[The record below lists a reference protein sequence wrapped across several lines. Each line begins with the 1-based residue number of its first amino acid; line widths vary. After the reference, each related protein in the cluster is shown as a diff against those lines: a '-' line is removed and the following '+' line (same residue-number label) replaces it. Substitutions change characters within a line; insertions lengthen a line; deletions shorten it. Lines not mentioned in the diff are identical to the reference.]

1 MKKMLTAILVLAML
15 FSLAACGGAPQNQP
29 ANNNGGSGETNGD
42 KSGSPVY
49 TITAGTESTEEN
61 LYYKTLAFFKE
72 YVEEATGGAI
82 AVKIYPNS
90 ELGDELSM
98 LEQARSG
105 NLDAVVVGGGNLAS
119 LVPELQLLSVPYLWN
134 SFEDFQ
140 NAMNRDSEVWKLLVD
155 TVASKNAG
163 VSLVAPTTIGSRWV
177 ANTKGEINTPE
188 EMKSLGITMRIQSN
202 PTEAAVWSAFG
213 ANVTNMP
220 MTDVFT
226 AMQQGVVD
234 SVENS
239 PEIMYNYKIHEN
251 AKYFSATE
259 HNWYFATVMAGD
271 SMWERIP
278 EEYHE
283 AVKKAFL
290 DAGQKIIEITP
301 ETQQVAIDK
310 LEEEGAIITYNV
322 DKEAFKA
329 MIADLYG
336 SVAAE
341 NGAEALL
348 EACNASQAG

>member
-1 MKKMLTAILVLAML
+1 MKKMLTVILALTML
-15 FSLAACGGAPQNQP
+15 LNLAACGGTASNQP
-29 ANNNGGSGETNGD
+29 GSSGGSNSSRGEGGD
-42 KSGSPVY
+42 TPVY

-61 LYYKTLAFFKE
+61 LYYKTLAYFKE

-134 SFEDFQ
+134 SFENFQ
-140 NAMNRDSEVWKLLVD
+140 HAMNRNSEVWKLLVD
-155 TVASKNAG
+155 IVASKNAG

-177 ANTKGEINTPE
+177 ANTKGEVNTPE
-188 EMKSLGITMRIQSN
+188 DMKNLGITMRIQSN
-202 PTEAAVWSAFG
+202 PTEAAVWSTFG

-234 SVENS
+234 AVENS
-239 PEIMYNYKIHEN
+239 PEIMYNYKIQEN

-271 SMWERIP
+271 SIWERIP

-290 DAGQKIIEITP
+290 DAGEKVIEITP

-310 LEEEGAIITYNV
+310 LAEEGAIITYDV
-322 DKEAFKA
+322 DKEAFKN
-329 MIADLYG
+329 MIYDLYE

-348 EACNASQAG
+348 EACNAAQAG

>member
-1 MKKMLTAILVLAML
+1 MKKMLTVILVLAML
-15 FSLAACGGAPQNQP
+15 LTLGACGGTASDQP
-29 ANNNGGSGETNGD
+29 AGSGGGD
-42 KSGSPVY
+42 SSGGGDGGNTPVY

-61 LYYKTLAFFKE
+61 LYYKTLAYFKE

-119 LVPELQLLSVPYLWN
+119 LVPELQLLSVPYLWD
-134 SFEDFQ
+134 SFEKFQ
-140 NAMNRDSEVWKLLVD
+140 QAMNRDSAVWKLLVD

-163 VSLVAPTTIGSRWV
+163 VSLAAPTTIGSRWV
-177 ANTKGEINTPE
+177 ANTKGEIKTPE
-188 EMKSLGITMRIQSN
+188 DMKNLGITMRIQSN
-202 PTEAAVWSAFG
+202 PTEAAVWSTFG

-234 SVENS
+234 AVENS

-259 HNWYFATVMAGD
+259 HNWYFATVMASD
-271 SMWERIP
+271 SIWDRIP
-278 EEYHE
+278 GEYHE

-290 DAGQKIIEITP
+290 DAGEKIIEITP
-301 ETQQVAIDK
+301 ETQQEAIDK
-310 LEEEGAIITYNV
+310 LAEEGAVITYDV
-322 DKEAFKA
+322 DKEAFKS
-329 MIADLYG
+329 MISDLYE
-336 SVAAE
+336 SVAEE

-348 EACNASQAG
+348 EACNAAQAG